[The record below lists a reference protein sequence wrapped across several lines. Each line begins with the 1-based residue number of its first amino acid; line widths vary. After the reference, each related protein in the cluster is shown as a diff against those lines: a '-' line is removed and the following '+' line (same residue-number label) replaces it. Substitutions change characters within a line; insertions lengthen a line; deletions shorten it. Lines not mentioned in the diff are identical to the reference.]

1 MRYSFVASV
10 GMRARLSGGFGVAL
24 LLALM
29 LAVSPAAA
37 KLKYRHR
44 DSEHVNKE
52 PFANIPQ
59 GPLQIFIS
67 TNRQRLQL
75 YSDGAHVA
83 DAPVATGVASH
94 PTPLG
99 IFSVIQKDRFHRSN
113 IYSDA
118 PMPYMQRITWS
129 GVALHEGVGLGH
141 PASHGCIRMPHDFA
155 ARLWVLSKLGARV
168 IIARPELQPADFAD
182 AHLFVHKAPPA
193 PEPGPVQTA
202 QTIDNKRTTDAPAP
216 SLPGPS
222 PVNASTTSDPAP
234 VDAHDSAV
242 TGNPADSAPVA
253 ADPPKAA
260 VQAPTAAVP
269 AATVLSGEDGKPA
282 TAAQAQSGDPAP
294 TAADVAPSTAI
305 EDVVPM
311 PLPKPAALE
320 RAEAAKHAPIAI
332 FISRKTQKIY
342 VRQNFEPL
350 FEAPVTIEGGE
361 QPLGTFVFTALNYLD
376 DGSTLRW
383 NVVALAT
390 GQPREA
396 RMSERVR
403 YVEQHGRWRRQ
414 YETAPKRDLEPS
426 PPETPAQALARI
438 TIPKDVIDQI
448 SALIVPGSSL
458 IVSDQGVG
466 PETGEGTDFIV
477 ITH

>member
-1 MRYSFVASV
+1 VRYSFVASA
-10 GMRARLSGGFGVAL
+10 GTRARLSGGLGVAL

-29 LAVSPAAA
+29 FAASPVAA

-67 TNRQRLQL
+67 ISRQRLQL
-75 YSDGAHVA
+75 YSDGAYVT

-155 ARLWVLSKLGARV
+155 ARLWVLSRLGARV
-168 IIARPELQPADFAD
+168 IVARSELRPTEFAD
-182 AHLFVHKAPPA
+182 AHLFVHKERPA

-202 QTIDNKRTTDAPAP
+202 QTIDAKRTTDAATP
-216 SLPGPS
+216 SLPGPTGM
-222 PVNASTTSDPAP
+222 NAATISDPAP
-234 VDAHDSAV
+234 VDAHDNAV
-242 TGNPADSAPVA
+242 AGNPAERASVA
-253 ADPPKAA
+253 ADPPKADTA
-260 VQAPTAAVP
+260 QAPTVVVP
-269 AATVLSGEDGKPA
+269 AATGLPDEDDKPA
-282 TAAQAQSGDPAP
+282 AAAEAQSGDAATTATDVAT
-294 TAADVAPSTAI
+294 TAAD
-305 EDVVPM
+305 DVPM
-311 PLPKPAALE
+311 PLAKPAALE
-320 RAEAAKHAPIAI
+320 RIEAAKHAPIAI

-350 FEAPVTIEGGE
+350 FDAPISIGEPE

-383 NVVALAT
+383 NVVAIPT

-396 RMSERVR
+396 RTSERVR

-414 YETAPKRDLEPS
+414 YEPAAKRDLELS
-426 PPETPAQALARI
+426 PPETPEQALARI
-438 TIPKDVIDQI
+438 AIPRDVIDQI
-448 SALIVPGSSL
+448 SELIVPGSSL
-458 IVSDQGVG
+458 VVSDQGLG

>member
-1 MRYSFVASV
+1 MFAT
-10 GMRARLSGGFGVAL
+10 
-24 LLALM
+24 
-29 LAVSPAAA
+29 SPVAA

-44 DSEHVNKE
+44 DPDHVNKE
-52 PFANIPQ
+52 PYANIPQ

-67 TNRQRLQL
+67 TSRERLQL
-75 YSDGAHVA
+75 YSDGTYVA
-83 DAPVATGVASH
+83 DAPVATGVSSH
-94 PTPLG
+94 PTPFG

-141 PASHGCIRMPHDFA
+141 PASHGCIRMPRDFA
-155 ARLWVLSKLGARV
+155 ARLWVLSRLGARV
-168 IIARPELQPADFAD
+168 IIARSELRPAEFAD
-182 AHLFVHKAPPA
+182 AHLFVHKERPT

-202 QTIDNKRTTDAPAP
+202 QTIDDKRTTDAAVP

-222 PVNASTTSDPAP
+222 GVNASTTSSPAP
-234 VDAHDSAV
+234 VDTHDNAV
-242 TGNPADSAPVA
+242 AGSEAESTPVA
-253 ADPPKAA
+253 ADPPKAD
-260 VQAPTAAVP
+260 TAQPPATAVP
-269 AATVLSGEDGKPA
+269 AATGVLGEDGKPA
-282 TAAQAQSGDPAP
+282 AAAEAQSRE
-294 TAADVAPSTAI
+294 AATTTVDDAATTAI
-305 EDVVPM
+305 ADDVPM

-350 FEAPVTIEGGE
+350 FDAPITIEQPE
-361 QPLGTFVFTALNYLD
+361 QPLGTYVFTALNYLD

-383 NVVALAT
+383 NVVMVPT
-390 GQPREA
+390 GQPREV
-396 RMSERVR
+396 RTSERVR

-414 YETAPKRDLEPS
+414 YEPAAKRDLEPS
-426 PPETPAQALARI
+426 PPEAPEQALARI
-438 TIPKDVIDQI
+438 TVPKDVIDQI
-448 SALIVPGSSL
+448 SELIVPGSSL
-458 IVSDQGVG
+458 VVSDQGLG